1 MARPGRI
8 ASVGELQWVVPVEI
22 GERTAAEGLLVAAEL
37 GLERGTGAAVANTR
51 IPRARG
57 EIEGIASCCAEL
69 HRGWPSDIAA
79 RCSST
84 GRSPYDGA
92 SAQVRTPAVDGAQGQ
107 DIQRERPT

>member
-57 EIEGIASCCAEL
+57 EIEGIASYFHGRRA
-69 HRGWPSDIAA
+69 IARHIKA
-79 RCSST
+79 AH
-84 GRSPYDGA
+84 GGL
-92 SAQVRTPAVDGAQGQ
+92 
-107 DIQRERPT
+107 